1 MISSAQNKEESG
13 MKRCNSHQYIPPTR
27 KLINM
32 KNQKLKW
39 QKEAAEK
46 DKERESLLGMRK
58 LNTSLFQTRMNSSML
73 VSPDQREDDMNS
85 SMLIGKSSTSILNSP
100 SSNRPVVRYFGHT
113 ESELETSKA

>member
-1 MISSAQNKEESG
+1 MINSAQKKDESG

-46 DKERESLLGMRK
+46 DRQRESLLGMRT
-58 LNTSLFQTRMNSSML
+58 LNTSLLQTRANSSML
-73 VSPDQREDDMNS
+73 VSPDQR
-85 SMLIGKSSTSILNSP
+85 
-100 SSNRPVVRYFGHT
+100 
-113 ESELETSKA
+113 